1 MCTKGKCLQMR
12 VLLLEWDKEVAGLK
26 LGGIKGTPPCGQLRV
41 GLVPSEAATC
51 LQLGGGGSRGV

>member
-26 LGGIKGTPPCGQLRV
+26 LGGIKLPPE
-41 GLVPSEAATC
+41 SAN
-51 LQLGGGGSRGV
+51 